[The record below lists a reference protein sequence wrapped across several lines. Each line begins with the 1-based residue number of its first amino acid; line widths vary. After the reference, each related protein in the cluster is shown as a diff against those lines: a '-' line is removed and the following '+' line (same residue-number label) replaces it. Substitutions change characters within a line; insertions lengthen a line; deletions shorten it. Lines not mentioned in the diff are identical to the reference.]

1 MKLSRIGYNQTV
13 IVHNDG
19 TEVFFSYD
27 TPVAVRLPNYEYLKT
42 NVKYSVTTTRH
53 INKWLDGVNA
63 IEVSQETINNH
74 AEGLPIDV
82 TNSEYTDEEKEL
94 TTLEELNETTYDQLT
109 QLVESDWGKDHMV
122 LLGFEESNLSKAT
135 TKAMDAIL

>member
-1 MKLSRIGYNQTV
+1 MRLSRIGYNQTV
-13 IVHNDG
+13 VVHNDG

-27 TPVAVRLPNYEYLKT
+27 TPVAGYHPELGYVRTKEY
-42 NVKYSVTTTRH
+42 YSRTTSRH
-53 INKWLDGVNA
+53 INKYLDTLESSKVDQT
-63 IEVSQETINNH
+63 VINSLAN
-74 AEGLPIDV
+74 GCYKITD
-82 TNSEYTDEEKEL
+82 YTVEQQEL

-109 QLVESDWGKDHMV
+109 QLVESDWGKDHME

>member
-1 MKLSRIGYNQTV
+1 MKLTRIGANQTC
-13 IVHNDG
+13 INHNNG

-94 TTLEELNETTYDQLT
+94 TTLEELSNQAYSEDMLALDEQTYRELT
-109 QLVESDWGKDHMV
+109 ELASTDWGKSHLEMV
-122 LLGFEESNLSKAT
+122 MFGNTL
-135 TKAMDAIL
+135 

>member
-1 MKLSRIGYNQTV
+1 MRLSRIGYNQTV

-94 TTLEELNETTYDQLT
+94 TTLEELSNQAYDEDMLALDEQTYKELT
-109 QLVESDWGKDHMV
+109 ELASTDWGKSHLEMV
-122 LLGFEESNLSKAT
+122 MFGNTL
-135 TKAMDAIL
+135 

>member
-1 MKLSRIGYNQTV
+1 MRLSRIGYNQTV
-13 IVHNDG
+13 VVHNDG

-27 TPVAVRLPNYEYLKT
+27 TPVAGYHPELGYVRTKEY
-42 NVKYSVTTTRH
+42 YSRTTSRH
-53 INKWLDGVNA
+53 INKYLDTLESSKVDQT
-63 IEVSQETINNH
+63 VINSLAN
-74 AEGLPIDV
+74 GCYKITD
-82 TNSEYTDEEKEL
+82 YTVEQQEL

-109 QLVESDWGKDHMV
+109 QLVESDWGKDHMK